1 MTTVCPKS
9 IWQIKHNFQMLNEEG
24 NMANDYEKQCQH
36 LPEEKNQF
44 LLLPFIRPY
53 IASYSHRDGRMK
65 STGTWSASPLLLP
78 FMQVFKA
85 AVSLIPNKTSAKS
98 STKPTRDA
106 KNTYKQQLAFVCSHH
121 LTFKFSVPKRIFISI
136 HWRQCDKLVTHFTY
150 NHFY

>member
-1 MTTVCPKS
+1 MIMRNSAS
-9 IWQIKHNFQMLNEEG
+9 I
-24 NMANDYEKQCQH
+24 CQRKRISSCFFH
-36 LPEEKNQF
+36 SLYQEF
-44 LLLPFIRPY
+44 LQSLYYLYIPYSPY

-98 STKPTRDA
+98 STKPIRDA

-121 LTFKFSVPKRIFISI
+121 LTFKFSVPKRIFISTR
-136 HWRQCDKLVTHFTY
+136 WRQCDKLVTHFTY